1 MARFDVYANTDSG
14 ERRHTPYF
22 VDVQNDFIDGLAT
35 RVVIPLRKEAVFG
48 PGARDLNPKVG
59 VLGNDLVLDTAALGA
74 VPVNELRKALGT
86 LRHERELID
95 EALDALFA
103 GY

>member
-1 MARFDVYANTDSG
+1 MDWPHAC
-14 ERRHTPYF
+14 
-22 VDVQNDFIDGLAT
+22 
-35 RVVIPLRKEAVFG
+35 
-48 PGARDLNPKVG
+48 DLNPKVG